1 MKLKGH
7 RMQVFETDIADI
19 KLLRPARH
27 VDSRGFFSEVFKER
41 ELCEQGIDV
50 RFVQDNHS
58 LSAGKGVIRGLH
70 FQIPPFA
77 QAKLLRVT
85 AGSIFDVAVDIRW
98 NSLTFGRH
106 IAVTLSAADWNQIF
120 IPEGFAHGYCTLDPN
135 TEVIYKVNDY
145 YSPEHDRGLLWS
157 DPALGIAWPVSAEE
171 ALISDKD
178 RSHPFC
184 LSCRDIFLINRP
196 AAAKADCNERNNSRR
211 RLRYSAL
218 SGYPGGQQAAPAGL
232 RQADDLLS
240 ADGSDAGWH
249 PRDPSHYDADG
260 SAAV

>member
-157 DPALGIAWPVSAEE
+157 DPALGIAWPVSEQE
-171 ALISDKD
+171 VLISDKD
-178 RSHPFC
+178 RSHPV
-184 LSCRDIFLINRP
+184 LSQLP
-196 AAAKADCNERNNSRR
+196 
-211 RLRYSAL
+211 RYFSYK
-218 SGYPGGQQAAPAGL
+218 SSSNCQG
-232 RQADDLLS
+232 
-240 ADGSDAGWH
+240 
-249 PRDPSHYDADG
+249 
-260 SAAV
+260 